1 MLAKLVTKQLKN
13 ANYAELQ
20 SEYQGIWTGNF
31 QKVTETNNGQN
42 LSGFISS
49 QEKRT
54 NEYEM
59 EIKLDSIVLNVR
71 KRQEVR

>member
-1 MLAKLVTKQLKN
+1 MQLKN

-20 SEYQGIWTGNF
+20 SEYQGICAGNF
-31 QKVTETNNGQN
+31 QKVTESNNGQN

-59 EIKLDSIVLNVR
+59 EIKLTGILSC
-71 KRQEVR
+71 